1 MYKKTL
7 IALLLSQALY
17 GASFAAEFPSG
28 MSDSTVEMIEA
39 AQPNNPDNSANK
51 PVLASTQKSASDL
64 ADMFLDVRGLTTGWN
79 PEQETFY
86 AKGVARFK
94 VDADPVKLA
103 QMREIKYT
111 EAVLNA
117 RREIIEFIRTDLSVD
132 NVLSLPN
139 TGLET
144 ELDRQVKELQR
155 NLDRAQKEYEE
166 ALAEYDQA
174 KADDFGGIS
183 LDEFFSE
190 GIASV
195 INRFQAHVDTAKL
208 KENQKQRIKEAKD
221 KLLSLQAT
229 MDSLKDNIEAA
240 RRSVAQETVSSVST
254 FASMP
259 LAGSVVTYQSESLI
273 DSGYE
278 IAVVVTWSVKQEN
291 FLSSV
296 FAGQPIQAI
305 NPGKQSLTEY
315 IRSNDWSTAVGNR
328 LFADNNGTLH
338 VLGIASWPV
347 TGKGGAAL
355 RVAEGQARLRA
366 MSQIALAI
374 RGHIEA
380 QSQAQARAS
389 ERNDETTEVVSNFA
403 ETLTEKLQN
412 IPLQGASKRFGKEL
426 THPISGQKIY
436 VAIYDYSPKNAATAK
451 QMERAN
457 YDAAVRQEKAGQYSQ
472 GVKSGLENKL
482 SNQQKD
488 KSAFAQGQ
496 IDGQRQSTPAGN
508 SSTSSKMYPEGQP
521 TTGNQNSSSG
531 IQEGSFGGT
540 GTTDFRF

>member
-7 IALLLSQALY
+7 IALLLSQALC

-39 AQPNNPDNSANK
+39 AQPNNPENSTNK
-51 PVLASTQKSASDL
+51 PVLASTQKSASEL
-64 ADMFLDVRGLTTGWN
+64 ADMFLDVRGLTSGWN

-94 VDADPVKLA
+94 ADADPVKLA
-103 QMREIKYT
+103 QMLEIKYT

-174 KADDFGGIS
+174 KAEDFGGIS
-183 LDEFFSE
+183 LDEFFSQ

-195 INRFQAHVDTAKL
+195 IDRFQAHVDMAKL

-221 KLLSLQAT
+221 RLLGLQAT

-259 LAGSVVTYQSESLI
+259 LAGSVVIYQSESLI

-291 FLSSV
+291 FLTSV
-296 FAGQPIQAI
+296 FAGQPTQSI

-328 LFADNNGTLH
+328 LFPDNNGTLH

-412 IPLQGASKRFGKEL
+412 MPLQGASKRFGKEL

-451 QMERAN
+451 HMERAN

-496 IDGQRQSTPAGN
+496 IDGQRQNTNVSGSA
-508 SSTSSKMYPEGQP
+508 TSSKMYPEGNSSNN
-521 TTGNQNSSSG
+521 NQNSSNG